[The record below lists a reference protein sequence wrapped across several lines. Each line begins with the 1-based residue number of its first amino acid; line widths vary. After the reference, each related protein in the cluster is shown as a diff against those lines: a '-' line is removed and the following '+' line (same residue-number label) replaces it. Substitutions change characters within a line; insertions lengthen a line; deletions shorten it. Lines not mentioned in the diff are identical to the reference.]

1 MALTVKTFPS
11 EGRGRGEE
19 SWAANPL
26 LYAEN
31 RYTSLR
37 VMSLDSHLGL
47 VHILGSTDLSVD
59 WRSWHGLVGNLGH
72 PNRKTKRQTW
82 QMCALLTPKIGS
94 GESTGEVMQEA
105 WCRVYESVFG
115 KEKRGKFT
123 PLLPLFMP
131 QAWKE

>member
-1 MALTVKTFPS
+1 
-11 EGRGRGEE
+11 
-19 SWAANPL
+19 
-26 LYAEN
+26 
-31 RYTSLR
+31 
-37 VMSLDSHLGL
+37 MSLDGHLGL

-59 WRSWHGLVGNLGH
+59 WRSWHGHVGNLGH

-94 GESTGEVMQEA
+94 GESTGEVVQEA
-105 WCRVYESVFG
+105 WCRVYEPTFG

-123 PLLPLFMP
+123 PLLPALMP